1 MTRFIVAGLMASVA
15 LSGVASAQSER
26 EIRKDQR
33 SVEAKREQLVDAQ
46 DRGNRKDIQEARED
60 LRGAREE
67 LREDRRDQ
75 RTSRYEPPYRNWS
88 QSTPAMGTRLR
99 PKFYGPRYVISD
111 PQASRLGSV
120 ARNQR
125 WIRYGDDLLLV
136 NIRSGRVAQVLPR
149 RYRDM

>member
-1 MTRFIVAGLMASVA
+1 MNRFIVAGLLASVA
-15 LSGVASAQSER
+15 FSGAASAQSER

-46 DRGNRKDIQEARED
+46 DRSNPKDIQEARED
-60 LRGAREE
+60 LEDARQE

-75 RTSRYEPPYRNWS
+75 RTSRYEPPYRDWS

-99 PKFYGPRYVISD
+99 PKFYGRRYVISN
-111 PQASRLGSV
+111 PQAYRLGAV

-125 WIRYGDDLLLV
+125 WIRYGDDVVLV
-136 NIRSGRVAQVLPR
+136 NIRSGRVAQVFPR
-149 RYRDM
+149 RYRGM